1 MDRDGRRKDISFF
14 NVFSSFFFHLKITEI
29 EYCEK
34 IQAFKNICRCNLKVS
49 VAAKAEFPQTPDC
62 GSLLNF

>member
-1 MDRDGRRKDISFF
+1 MGEEKISLFLM
-14 NVFSSFFFHLKITEI
+14 SSHLFFFHLKITEI